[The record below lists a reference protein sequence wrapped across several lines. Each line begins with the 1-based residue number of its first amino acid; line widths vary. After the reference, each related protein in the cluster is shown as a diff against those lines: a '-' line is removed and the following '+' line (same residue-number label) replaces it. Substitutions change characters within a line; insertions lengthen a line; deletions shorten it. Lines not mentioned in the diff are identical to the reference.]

1 MIYASFFVVHISQFV
16 ACSLGQCWLPKA
28 TRNKLRKARRVGSYA
43 FSLAWHVVMF
53 VVVINNLYTPTQRVF
68 QVDSIYQL
76 EHVERTLG

>member
-1 MIYASFFVVHISQFV
+1 
-16 ACSLGQCWLPKA
+16 
-28 TRNKLRKARRVGSYA
+28 
-43 FSLAWHVVMF
+43 MF